1 MSRRT
6 EPLVLSQTLARSRF
20 GVLLIFLLALFA
32 IYPILPHR
40 TTGEPAIHLDV
51 ALSAVL
57 LAGLWGVSH
66 RKSVIGSGIALVG
79 LSLGLAFLAHAL
91 ASSAI
96 AVASLS
102 CALVFFVVIAG
113 SVLAHVLR
121 ERDVTTDTIFGGVC
135 VYLLVCLAW
144 ALIYSIMERLAPGS
158 FGTPGVSLFPPNEAG
173 ALLAPELIY
182 YSLSTLTTIG
192 PQTLHPTTGAA
203 ESWTGLEAMAGQF
216 YVAVLIARLVGLHT
230 SQRSG
235 NSGS

>member
-20 GVLLIFLLALFA
+20 LVLLIFLLALFA

-40 TTGEPAIHLDV
+40 TTGQPAIHLDV

-91 ASSAI
+91 ASSAF

-113 SVLAHVLR
+113 TILAHVLR
-121 ERDVTTDTIFGGVC
+121 ERDVTTDTILGGVC
-135 VYLLVCLAW
+135 AYLLLCLAW
-144 ALIYSIMERLAPGS
+144 ALTYSIMERFAPGS

-182 YSLSTLTTIG
+182 YSLFTLTTIG
-192 PQTLHPTTGAA
+192 PQTIHPTTGAA